1 MSRKLFLSLVIS
13 IIQLNPATGYKNV
26 HHLESAEKFT
36 FDPNGGLELQ
46 TFCYKGR
53 KKSIIYTWQSV
64 MFHLDH
70 PNDDYTLY
78 EGSSPED
85 VALEYSKNR
94 FYWSTSL
101 FPVKQKSFKIN
112 PFNSTCIG
120 VKSSARYTVKF
131 NVINI
136 DFWKIILLGLGLFV
150 YLSADTL
157 SKNTFFHY
165 ITGIVFG
172 ICASVLVLIY
182 VISKVF
188 PKKPFMYGVVG
199 MGWTLVIYMW
209 KLLWENIQV
218 ILTDY
223 KFYVMWYILI
233 SGFISFVLCYRWGPV
248 ENERTI
254 NLIKWLLQ
262 FAGLCSIYNS
272 SDYPEAA
279 MAQIVILLIGHHL
292 PQKWKM
298 APRTYWKRKFPP
310 KRKLLT
316 NDEYYHQGVVETA
329 KALESLRD
337 YCSSP
342 DCNQWKTVLKLKD
355 VKRFASFVE
364 GNSHLSDDEVLE
376 YDSFVQE
383 LTDDEE
389 REDMTEEEEEDY

>member
-13 IIQLNPATGYKNV
+13 IIQLNPATGYQNV
-26 HHLESAEKFT
+26 HHLENAEKFT
-36 FDPNGGLELQ
+36 FDSNGGLELQ

-64 MFHLDH
+64 MFHLNH

-85 VALEYSKNR
+85 VLLEYSKNR

-120 VKSSARYTVKF
+120 VKSSARYTVRF

-136 DFWKIILLGLGLFV
+136 DFWKIILLGIGLFV
-150 YLSADTL
+150 YLSAGTL

-165 ITGIVFG
+165 VTGIAFG

-182 VISKVF
+182 IISKVI

-199 MGWTLVIYMW
+199 MGWTLVIYLW

-223 KFYVMWYILI
+223 KFYVMWYILF

-254 NLIKWLLQ
+254 NLIKWALQ

-272 SDYPEAA
+272 SDYSEAA
-279 MAQIVILLIGHHL
+279 MAQIVILLIGYHL
-292 PQKWKM
+292 PQKWKT

-310 KRKLLT
+310 KKKLLT
-316 NDEYYHQGVVETA
+316 NDEYYHQGVVETE
-329 KALESLRD
+329 KALKSLRD

-364 GNSHLSDDEVLE
+364 GDSHLSDDEVLE

-383 LTDDEE
+383 MTDDEE
-389 REDMTEEEEEDY
+389 REDMTEEEDEDY